1 MGSPS
6 PARCFVVIWPALRVT
21 PTKQSGG
28 GSMKRAE
35 DVVVLVCATATDFFV
50 LRRRG
55 SSDVSF
61 HKQRSMVVGDGGE
74 CGLGGGVAGRRTPAL
89 SPLRQRERATIL
101 ATHPVR
107 DT

>member
-1 MGSPS
+1 
-6 PARCFVVIWPALRVT
+6 
-21 PTKQSGG
+21 
-28 GSMKRAE
+28 MKRAE

-74 CGLGGGVAGRRTPAL
+74 CGLWSDVAGVWTAGLPHWKR
-89 SPLRQRERATIL
+89 
-101 ATHPVR
+101 VR
-107 DT
+107 